1 MLSSKNGALHREKG
15 VTWDADRERTE
26 ENSLWVVE
34 PETTDTSGERD
45 MGLVLILVMSCLSVS
60 VSGSLLLLLL
70 LCPSD
75 QAQSLEDSCHMESVA
90 GEEELYSRE

>member
-1 MLSSKNGALHREKG
+1 MLSSKNGVPHREKG
-15 VTWDADRERTE
+15 VIWDADRERTE

-70 LCPSD
+70 CPSD